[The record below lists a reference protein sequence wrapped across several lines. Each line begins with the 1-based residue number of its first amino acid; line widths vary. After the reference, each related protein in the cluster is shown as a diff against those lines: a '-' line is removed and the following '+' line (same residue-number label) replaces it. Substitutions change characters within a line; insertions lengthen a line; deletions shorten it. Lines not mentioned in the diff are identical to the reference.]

1 MTRLLLGAAGAA
13 MIATAAIAAQP
24 APPPPPGVAQGT
36 APVRVAPP
44 VRTFTHRL
52 PMKTETRD
60 QVVAHVREMFAKLD
74 SNKDGSVTREEAD
87 AAHRAM
93 AGEMHDKFTKRFEA
107 GDFPHPDRGAM
118 FDRLD
123 TNKDG
128 SISRQEYMSA
138 KPEIRQQRVFV
149 MRDGAGPVEV
159 GGAPGAPGAPG
170 IRTFRVHRSGFGM
183 GMHKEMFERAD
194 ANRDGR
200 VSLQEMTAAAL
211 QHFDAADANH
221 DGKLT
226 PDERMRMH
234 KERRV
239 QVQRIPA

>member
-1 MTRLLLGAAGAA
+1 MHKLLLGG
-13 MIATAAIAAQP
+13 ATAAIFATAALSAQP

-36 APVRVAPP
+36 APVRAAPQIQ
-44 VRTFTHRL
+44 TFVHRM
-52 PMKTETRD
+52 PMKTETREE
-60 QVVAHVREMFAKLD
+60 VVAHVREMFAKLD
-74 SNKDGSVTREEAD
+74 ANKDGAVTREEAD
-87 AAHRAM
+87 AAHKAM
-93 AGEMHDKFTKRFEA
+93 ASEIRQKFTKRVA
-107 GDFPHPDRGAM
+107 SGDFPHPDRGAM
-118 FDRLD
+118 FDKLD

-149 MRDGAGPVEV
+149 MRDGEGPVEV
-159 GGAPGAPGAPG
+159 GGEPGHPGM
-170 IRTFRVHRSGFGM
+170 RTFRFHRSGFGM

-194 ANRDGR
+194 TNRDGR

-226 PDERMRMH
+226 PDERMKMH
-234 KERRV
+234 QERRV
-239 QVQRIPA
+239 QIQRIPA

>member
-1 MTRLLLGAAGAA
+1 MHKLLLGGA
-13 MIATAAIAAQP
+13 IAAIVAAAAVAQP

-36 APVRVAPP
+36 QAAPQIQ
-44 VRTFTHRL
+44 TFVHRM

-60 QVVAHVREMFAKLD
+60 EVTAHVREMFARLD
-74 SNKDGSVTREEAD
+74 ANKDGAVTREEAD

-93 AGEMHDKFTKRFEA
+93 AGEMHKFTKRFEA

-128 SISRQEYMSA
+128 SISRQEFMSA
-138 KPEIRQQRVFV
+138 RPEVRRESHVFV

-159 GGAPGAPGAPG
+159 GGEPGAPGVKVM
-170 IRTFRVHRSGFGM
+170 RFHHSGFGI
-183 GMHKEMFERAD
+183 GMHKKMFERAD
-194 ANRDGR
+194 ANHDGR

-211 QHFDAADANH
+211 RHFDEADSNH

-226 PDERMRMH
+226 PEERMKMHEGRRM
-234 KERRV
+234 

>member
-1 MTRLLLGAAGAA
+1 MHKLLLGG
-13 MIATAAIAAQP
+13 ATAAIVATAAFAAQP

-36 APVRVAPP
+36 APVRVAPQIQ
-44 VRTFTHRL
+44 TFTHRL

-60 QVVAHVREMFAKLD
+60 EVVAHVREMFAKLD
-74 SNKDGSVTREEAD
+74 GNKDGSVTREEAD

-93 AGEMHDKFTKRFEA
+93 AGEIGQKFTKRLA
-107 GDFPHPDRGAM
+107 DGGFPHPDRGAM

-128 SISRQEYMSA
+128 SISRQEFMSA
-138 KPEIRQQRVFV
+138 KPEIHRQQRVFV
-149 MRDGAGPVEV
+149 MRDGEGPVEI
-159 GGAPGAPGAPG
+159 GGEPGAPGVKVM
-170 IRTFRVHRSGFGM
+170 RFHHSGFGM
-183 GMHKEMFERAD
+183 GLHKEMFERAD
-194 ANRDGR
+194 ANHDGR

-234 KERRV
+234 QERRV